1 MLFQVSR
8 SNFFFFF
15 QWWTYQDKIKKAGT
29 LRIWGVAAM
38 QKGSVLKLTFHRH
51 DLYIVRQVSKCK
63 VVLLLDQ
70 WWTWHDKS
78 KKAGMPGIWPP
89 SSSSSFCAEMP
100 VWTWPLHD
108 GSVKAEMNALLYSL
122 SCRHAGILLWT
133 WPLHTAAAL
142 ELSEEWCESRISCR
156 CTCKECALL
165 QVNSTFAFNSLCSGN
180 PLLINTFHCI

>member
-1 MLFQVSR
+1 MLFQVST
-8 SNFFFFF
+8 SILFFFF

-29 LRIWGVAAM
+29 LRIWGAAM

-78 KKAGMPGIWPP
+78 KKAGMLGIWPA
-89 SSSSSFCAEMP
+89 SSSSSFFAEMP

-108 GSVKAEMNALLYSL
+108 GSAKAEMNALLYSI
-122 SCRHAGILLWT
+122 SRADMQEFCS
-133 WPLHTAAAL
+133 
-142 ELSEEWCESRISCR
+142 ELDLRLCTGPSSLQQGWCESTPHQFMIWND
-156 CTCKECALL
+156 A
-165 QVNSTFAFNSLCSGN
+165 
-180 PLLINTFHCI
+180 IH

>member
-1 MLFQVSR
+1 
-8 SNFFFFF
+8 
-15 QWWTYQDKIKKAGT
+15 
-29 LRIWGVAAM
+29 M

-100 VWTWPLHD
+100 VWTWPLHG
-108 GSVKAEMNALLYSL
+108 GSAKAEMNALLYSRSRADMQEFFSEL
-122 SCRHAGILLWT
+122 DLCTQPLPSSPLKNVVKAEYRAGV
-133 WPLHTAAAL
+133 P
-142 ELSEEWCESRISCR
+142 
-156 CTCKECALL
+156 
-165 QVNSTFAFNSLCSGN
+165 QVNFVFAFN
-180 PLLINTFHCI
+180 PLYSDTPYVSFNWHSHFPKTVAWDTAECGYC